1 MPMTAPAMP
10 APTWVVGPW
19 TRSLRMLSKP
29 ANAALAQMTAA
40 IPIPARSSARSR
52 P

>member
-1 MPMTAPAMP
+1 
-10 APTWVVGPW
+10 
-19 TRSLRMLSKP
+19 MLALLDGHSKQAKAADGALVATLFNP

>member
-1 MPMTAPAMP
+1 MTAPAMP
-10 APTWVVGPW
+10 APTSVVWPCPS
-19 TRSLRMLSKP
+19 SLRMLSAP
-29 ANAALAQMTAA
+29 ANAALIQMTAA